1 MSNRIVV
8 LGLVWGLTLMA
19 CGPTDEPSPQEAC
32 RATCDG
38 CCTTSGRCQRGVEVA
53 ACGVGGQECKNCGS
67 QNRCGSDGKCL
78 GPDAPDSGTSTDA
91 GTDAGTTPAD
101 AGTTPTDAG
110 TDAGTPPPPPPPPA
124 PCGAIALPLV
134 NGKAQ
139 VSGTTVGAGSQAV
152 GACGGIDGTEV
163 FYSFN
168 LANTTANVTDVVITV
183 TPRDA
188 AFQPVVYVRQGTCDA
203 SQSELYQ
210 SCVAAHQP
218 GATVQL
224 QTRSNSPGSGTYYV
238 VVDGLSD
245 KGGAFD
251 LSVEIGGRSSNSC
264 ADVLTLPGRQFTVR
278 GSYRNA
284 DDTLKLSCNR
294 AGGTD
299 RVYRLETSEPSYLD
313 ARVEDGDGNYDSYLA
328 VSSLCGGQELACSY
342 ALNSVLLPAGTH
354 YLWIDRYLNY
364 YSSEN
369 QGYILRADLTVPLP
383 GDACAQARPL
393 VFSNGVA
400 GGTAT
405 DRVTA
410 AGLHDDGNWSCYD
423 NGADLAYSFTTDR
436 PLALRASA
444 TDSTGNALSLNVVR
458 ATCTQDARVSCATS
472 PLNIAELPAGSYFLW
487 VDGLKPGSGTVSLDA
502 SLTEPPP
509 PPP

>member
-8 LGLVWGLTLMA
+8 LGLVWGLTLVA

-38 CCTTSGRCQRGVEVA
+38 CCTTSGRCMGGTAVA

-101 AGTTPTDAG
+101 AGTDAG
-110 TDAGTPPPPPPPPA
+110 TPPPPPA

-139 VSGTTVGAGSQAV
+139 VSGTTVGAGRQAV
-152 GACGGIDGTEV
+152 GSCGGIDGTEV
-163 FYSFN
+163 VYSFN
-168 LANTTANVTDVVITV
+168 LANTTANRTDVIITV

-188 AFQPVVYVRQGTCDA
+188 AFQPVVYVRQGTCDD
-203 SQSELYQ
+203 SKSELYQ
-210 SCVAAHQP
+210 SCVAGHQP

-224 QTRSNSPGSGTYYV
+224 QTRSDSPGSGTYYV

-245 KGGAFD
+245 TGGAFD
-251 LSVEIGGRSSNSC
+251 LSIEIGGRSSDSC
-264 ADVLTLPGRQFTVR
+264 AEVLTLPGRQFTVR
-278 GSYRNA
+278 GSYSYA
-284 DDTLKLSCNR
+284 DDTTKLSCNR
-294 AGGTD
+294 AGSAD
-299 RVYRLETSEPSYLD
+299 VVYRLETSEPSYLR
-313 ARVEDGDGNYDSYLA
+313 ARVEDGAGSSSSFLS
-328 VSSLCGGQELACSY
+328 VSRLCGGQESTCSY
-342 ALNSVLLPAGTH
+342 ALNSVLLAAGTH
-354 YLWIDRYLNY
+354 YLWLDRYLNTY
-364 YSSEN
+364 DNTSF
-369 QGYILRADLTVPLP
+369 ILRADLTAPLP

-400 GGTAT
+400 T

-410 AGLHDDGNWSCYD
+410 AGLHDDGSWSCYD

-436 PLALRASA
+436 PLALRAKA
-444 TDSTGNALSLNVVR
+444 TDSTGNTLSLNVVR
-458 ATCTQDARVSCATS
+458 ATCTQDARVACAATT
-472 PLNIAELPAGSYFLW
+472 LNIAELPAGSYFLW
-487 VDGLKPGSGTVSLDA
+487 VDGLKPDSGAVSLDA
-502 SLTEPPP
+502 SLTEPPAP

>member
-1 MSNRIVV
+1 
-8 LGLVWGLTLMA
+8 
-19 CGPTDEPSPQEAC
+19 
-32 RATCDG
+32 
-38 CCTTSGRCQRGVEVA
+38 
-53 ACGVGGQECKNCGS
+53 
-67 QNRCGSDGKCL
+67 
-78 GPDAPDSGTSTDA
+78 
-91 GTDAGTTPAD
+91 
-101 AGTTPTDAG
+101 
-110 TDAGTPPPPPPPPA
+110 
-124 PCGAIALPLV
+124 V

-224 QTRSNSPGSGTYYV
+224 HTRSNSPGSGTYYV
-238 VVDGLSD
+238 VVDGLSAT
-245 KGGAFD
+245 GGAFD
-251 LSVEIGGRSSNSC
+251 LSVEIGGRSGNSC
-264 ADVLTLPGRQFTVR
+264 ADVLPLPGRQFTVR
-278 GSYRNA
+278 GSYRNG
-284 DDTLKLSCNR
+284 DDTTKLSCNR
-294 AGGTD
+294 AGSQD
-299 RVYRLETSEPSYLD
+299 RVYRLETSEPSYLN
-313 ARVEDGDGNYDSYLA
+313 ARVEDGDGFYSSSLA

-342 ALNSVLLPAGTH
+342 ALDSVLLPAGTH
-354 YLWIDRYLNY
+354 YLWLDRYLNY

-369 QGYILRADLTVPLP
+369 QGYILRADLTAPLP

-393 VFSNGVA
+393 LFSNGVE
-400 GGTAT
+400 GGTASEK
-405 DRVTA
+405 VTA
-410 AGLHDDGNWSCYD
+410 AGLHDDGNWSCYS

-436 PLALRASA
+436 TLALRASA
-444 TDSTGNALSLNVVR
+444 TDSKGNTLSLNVVR
-458 ATCTQDARVSCATS
+458 AACTQDARVSCATS

-487 VDGLKPGSGTVSLDA
+487 VDGLEPDSGTVSLDA
-502 SLTEPPP
+502 SLTAPAPPP
-509 PPP
+509 